1 MKAYH
6 WDEVEHEQLSDGIA
20 RRVINAD
27 RLTVARIYL
36 AKGGVVPRHSH
47 ENEQVSYL
55 LAGRLRFIFDDRE
68 LTVGPGGVMQI
79 ASHEP
84 HRVEALEDSVAL
96 DIFQPV
102 RGDWLSGDDA
112 YLRNPEG
119 QSQRSNV

>member
-1 MKAYH
+1 MKTYH
-6 WDEVEHEQLSDGIA
+6 WDQVEHERLSDGIG

-36 AKGGVVPRHSH
+36 AKGKVVPRHSH

-55 LAGRLRFIFDDRE
+55 LEGRLRFVFDDRE
-68 LTVGPGGVMQI
+68 LTVAPGAVMQI

-102 RGDWLSGDDA
+102 RADWLSGDDS

-119 QSQRSNV
+119 QS